1 MKLILGTMLAALS
14 LAAPAHAQDKVRIAV
29 GGKSAVFYLPL
40 SVTERLGYFK
50 DAGLDVE
57 ISDVQSGA
65 RTLQSIVGN
74 SADIG
79 VGTFDHAIQMQAKN
93 QPVIALVQYGRYP
106 GFVLATIASKNVR
119 YTGPQDLKGLKI
131 GVTSPGS
138 STHFLAAYMMIRA
151 GLKADDASF
160 IGTGTTATAVA
171 AARRAEIDAIVSS
184 DPMMTLMQ
192 HDKLVKV
199 IAEHGPSTG
208 LLDEVERYVRW
219 PPAGSHPAARATRA
233 HLARAGAAAPAAC
246 RGTAGTPPAHASA
259 RPAAAWTPAARA
271 PGTCPSAAWTRPNAA
286 SAPGPARTGRGSRWS
301 GPAAGPA
308 RSAAPARSSRGGPP
322 AGRQEKGDSGP
333 WGAPEVQACAH
344 PRPAPPGRA

>member
-131 GVTSPGS
+131 GVTSPE
-138 STHFLAAYMMIRA
+138 
-151 GLKADDASF
+151 
-160 IGTGTTATAVA
+160 IG
-171 AARRAEIDAIVSS
+171 
-184 DPMMTLMQ
+184 
-192 HDKLVKV
+192 
-199 IAEHGPSTG
+199 
-208 LLDEVERYVRW
+208 
-219 PPAGSHPAARATRA
+219 RA
-233 HLARAGAAAPAAC
+233 H
-246 RGTAGTPPAHASA
+246 
-259 RPAAAWTPAARA
+259 
-271 PGTCPSAAWTRPNAA
+271 
-286 SAPGPARTGRGSRWS
+286 
-301 GPAAGPA
+301 
-308 RSAAPARSSRGGPP
+308 
-322 AGRQEKGDSGP
+322 
-333 WGAPEVQACAH
+333 V
-344 PRPAPPGRA
+344 